1 MAENLSTTQ
10 KRSTGRSKPPL
21 YTSTR
26 FIKELQGLFD
36 EIPKISPATE
46 LLEALKNITLPPKW
60 TINTTKAELTKSQ
73 VIRYIRTKPAGYIL
87 DTDRLSELIE
97 MHQSVPSSL
106 DREKEPIHQKKEPST
121 RSEPGPLNNPP
132 RPNLTSST
140 PSRKT
145 SDRPPAISSYL
156 LNRMSSDAQK
166 SMRLGILEMNALSA
180 SKLDKYI
187 EHLSSGRIFY
197 DGNYVKE
204 RILIDFID
212 DKIRYLLNLKE
223 KLHEKE
229 GEELIRKIFVDKL
242 VKGKFDK
249 IIDKW
254 GSVYSVDEVA
264 WQCVEKLGRK
274 RKKIPLSDFAL
285 RQRISEI
292 LIEKYPSKQSRI

>member
-1 MAENLSTTQ
+1 M
-10 KRSTGRSKPPL
+10 SK
-21 YTSTR
+21 
-26 FIKELQGLFD
+26 KG
-36 EIPKISPATE
+36 
-46 LLEALKNITLPPKW
+46 
-60 TINTTKAELTKSQ
+60 
-73 VIRYIRTKPAGYIL
+73 
-87 DTDRLSELIE
+87 
-97 MHQSVPSSL
+97 
-106 DREKEPIHQKKEPST
+106 PST
-121 RSEPGPLNNPP
+121 RSELVPLNNPLSP
-132 RPNLTSST
+132 TAASST
-140 PSRKT
+140 PITKS

-212 DKIRYLLNLKE
+212 DKIRYLSNLKE

-249 IIDKW
+249 IIGKW
-254 GSVYSVDEVA
+254 GSVFSVDEVA